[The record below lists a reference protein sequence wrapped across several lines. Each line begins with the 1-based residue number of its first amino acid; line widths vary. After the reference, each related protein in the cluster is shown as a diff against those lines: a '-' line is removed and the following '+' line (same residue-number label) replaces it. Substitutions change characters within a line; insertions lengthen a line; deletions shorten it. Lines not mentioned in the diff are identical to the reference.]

1 MKHVYKLFILGF
13 FPLLIN
19 ISAYAQSN
27 IVGGEVA
34 EPEAFPWMVTLINDW
49 GTQGCGATL
58 IDPNWVLTAAHCIPD
73 FDGAPENTQVLINS
87 VVTNSENTEPYTELI
102 DIEEI
107 FIYPSWDW
115 FIGQPDLA
123 LIRLAEPALT
133 EPIQLATYDDMDMFA
148 HGMPAVVLGWGIT
161 ESGGQDADSLRVG
174 YTHFIEMSECLN
186 LYESSLSFPG
196 MEIHADSLIC
206 AAAVDEDLGVVG
218 SALGDSGGPLLFEAG
233 GILKQVG
240 VVSFG
245 ESDVTLEE
253 YPGVFTLIPPFLS
266 WIDSTIAAYDA
277 TATRSFEANGMDVTY
292 YANESMTISNLNP
305 KHNYALAIYNTSGIQ
320 LSRLESLNQT
330 EQWIDV
336 TNLDSGI
343 YILHLFDNANGQS
356 NRMKFFVSR

>member
-1 MKHVYKLFILGF
+1 MRHLYKLLILSFIS
-13 FPLLIN
+13 LLIN
-19 ISAYAQSN
+19 LSAQAQTN

-58 IDPNWVLTAAHCIPD
+58 IDAHWVLTAAHCIPD
-73 FDGAPENTQVLINS
+73 FDGAPENIQVLINS
-87 VVTNSENTEPYTELI
+87 VVTNPGNAEPYTELI

-107 FIYPSWDW
+107 FVYPSWDW

-133 EPIQLATYDDMDMFA
+133 EPVQLATYDDMDMFA
-148 HGMPAVVLGWGIT
+148 HDMPAIVLGWGLT
-161 ESGGQDADSLRVG
+161 ETGGQDADSLRVG
-174 YTHFIEMSECLN
+174 YTRFVEMSECLN

-206 AAAVDEDLGVVG
+206 AALVNEDLGVVG
-218 SALGDSGGPLLFEAG
+218 SALGDSGGPLLYENG

-266 WIDSTIAAYDA
+266 WIDSTMAAYEP
-277 TATRSFEANGMDVTY
+277 TSTTTLNKEGLRVTY
-292 YANESMTISNLNP
+292 YANEKIVISDLNP
-305 KHNYALAIYNTSGIQ
+305 EHNYGLIVYSISGAQ
-320 LSRLESLNQT
+320 MFRFNSSHQEEER
-330 EQWIDV
+330 IDV
-336 TNLDSGI
+336 LPLETGI
-343 YILHLFDNANGQS
+343 YMLEVFDETNGQS